1 MKFHPVVEELF
12 EEFTKE
18 KNLTVTTDVVES
30 SRAISTLA
38 VIYEKARNA
47 IEYRAEHFVRRA
59 AVERILKRRVVTD
72 RSAKK
77 VAENLVVELLW
88 AKYIDSSFLGSEV
101 QEKIKAIVER
111 YLLLR
116 RQAGS
121 DKKLNGTW
129 DLLLGV
135 MASEIDELIV
145 KPSKREALLKYFY
158 LAVRPKVAM
167 LETSEEDLDM
177 FVYVSCEKALVQ
189 ADEKLI
195 TYHLLRMSQ
204 PEWFTYKE
212 VSEDT
217 TSKLLHAL
225 SYIREK
231 LKDGKVA
238 KIYPFVRNQLPA
250 ILLLRDY
257 LFENGGNSYV
267 IAQDSDAL
275 TKALKKSIT
284 KANGLSKSKLRR
296 AIFRSLIYIFLTKM
310 LFAFALELPYDI
322 YIAKDIQLLPLLVNL
337 IFPLILLIGL
347 SVMFRLPGKGNAER
361 LISQVQLG
369 IYDFDKFST
378 QGNFFAGT
386 EQAKKSNLATFFYLI
401 YLAGFVVTF
410 GLINAFLSRLH
421 FNLVSKAIFVFFVA
435 LVTFFA
441 YHIRVSVKEY
451 EVVKKHGIIASLLDF
466 FFLPIL
472 RAGQILSGGI
482 AKLNMLVF
490 VFDFI
495 LEAPL
500 KTIFEVMEEWFR
512 FIRTKREEI
521 I

>member
-12 EEFTKE
+12 REFTKE
-18 KNLTVTTDVVES
+18 KTYTQTTDIVES

-77 VAENLVVELLW
+77 IAENLVVELLW
-88 AKYIDSSFLGSEV
+88 AKYIDSSFLGSDV
-101 QEKIKAIVER
+101 QEKIKAIVDR

-116 RQAGS
+116 QQAGS

-129 DLLLGV
+129 DLILGI

-145 KPSKREALLKYFY
+145 KPTKREALLKYFY

-167 LETSEEDLDM
+167 LETSENDLDM
-177 FVYVSCEKALVQ
+177 FVYVCCEKALVQ

-204 PEWFTYKE
+204 PEWFAYKA

-217 TSKLLHAL
+217 TAKLLD
-225 SYIREK
+225 SFGYIREK

-257 LFENGGNSYV
+257 LLENGPSSYA
-267 IAQDSDAL
+267 IAQDSDNL
-275 TKALKKSIT
+275 VKALKKSVV
-284 KANGLSKSKLRR
+284 KANGLNKRKLKR
-296 AIFRSLIYIFLTKM
+296 AIFRSFIYILLTKM

-322 YIAKDIQLLPLLVNL
+322 YLAKDVRLLPLLINL

-347 SVMFRLPGKGNAER
+347 SVMFRLPGKENTER
-361 LISQVQLG
+361 LITQVQLG
-369 IYDFDKFST
+369 IYDFEKFST
-378 QGNFFAGT
+378 QGNLFEGSQI
-386 EQAKKSNLATFFYLI
+386 EKKSTLATLFYLI

-410 GLINAFLSRLH
+410 GLINALLSRLD
-421 FNLVSKAIFVFFVA
+421 FSLVSKVIFVFFVT

-521 I
+521 V